1 MKLHS
6 HGASDKTTSI
16 TKPLIDCIPQSLHH
30 TKCCSGYH
38 SLELTNSLNLYLCPE
53 RKISFDG
60 FVNYEGRRFGVPY
73 WYTERVCRIQRFED
87 KIRIWADDLSRVLTT
102 HDVTWSKKDSF
113 CQDQYVDIQ
122 PEEKPTM
129 QVKTVIHQVNKPER
143 DPGFSKF
150 DFSKGG
156 ENG

>member
-1 MKLHS
+1 M
-6 HGASDKTTSI
+6 
-16 TKPLIDCIPQSLHH
+16 
-30 TKCCSGYH
+30 
-38 SLELTNSLNLYLCPE
+38 YLCPE
-53 RKISFDG
+53 RRISFDG

-73 WYTERVCRIQRFED
+73 WYTNRVCRVQRFGD
-87 KIRIWADDLSRVLTT
+87 KIRIWADDLSQVLTT

-113 CQDQYVDIQ
+113 CKDQYVNVQ

-129 QVKTVIHQVNKPER
+129 QVKTFICQMNEPDR

-156 ENG
+156 KYD